1 MTILAEP
8 GVQCVYTL
16 LLNDGGGVEA
26 DLTVTRLGEEAWYLV
41 TSAAATE
48 HVLAWLEAG
57 LEGEVRSVTACLLQP
72 Y

>member
-1 MTILAEP
+1 M
-8 GVQCVYTL
+8 YTL

-57 LEGEVRSVTACLLQP
+57 LEREGRAVPACLLQP